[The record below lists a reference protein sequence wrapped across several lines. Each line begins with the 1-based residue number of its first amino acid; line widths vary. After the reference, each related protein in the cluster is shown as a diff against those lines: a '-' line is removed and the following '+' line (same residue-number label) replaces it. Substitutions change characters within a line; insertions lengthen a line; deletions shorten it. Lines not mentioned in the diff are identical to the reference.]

1 MQTDEGFSIL
11 APMNIYCYD
20 IKIPKEVF
28 IYVAK
33 FGTPGPPH
41 NIDGVKEGI
50 IRVLLS
56 ESWEIQLRKPELEM
70 TPKWQ
75 AKKIVY
81 QLGGGL
87 ECRFEKY
94 AAMKPIVSLQCS

>member
-1 MQTDEGFSIL
+1 MD
-11 APMNIYCYD
+11 IYCYD

-56 ESWEIQLRKPELEM
+56 ETLEIHLIKPGLEM
-70 TPKWQ
+70 TQKFQ
-75 AKKIVY
+75 ANKIGD
-81 QLGGGL
+81 QMGGGL
-87 ECRFEKY
+87 GCSFEKY
-94 AAMKPIVSLQCS
+94 AVMKPIAPL

>member
-20 IKIPKEVF
+20 IKIPKEGF
-28 IYVAK
+28 IYVEKLGIPA
-33 FGTPGPPH
+33 PPH

-50 IRVLLS
+50 TGVLLS
-56 ESWEIQLRKPELEM
+56 EYWEIQLSKPLLAM
-70 TPKWQ
+70 TQKWQ
-75 AKKIVY
+75 ANKIGY

-87 ECRFEKY
+87 VYSFEKY
-94 AAMKPIVSLQCS
+94 AGTKPIAPL